1 MNYYTSKYDSS
12 TQQQTFSKIS
22 SEIGWKF
29 RKYLVKTLEAKKL
42 DFDLVAV
49 SIEICAGKK
58 KLADRQKQDQE
69 RFLILSLEDRD
80 ATD

>member
-12 TQQQTFSKIS
+12 TQHQTFSKIS
-22 SEIGWKF
+22 SEIEWKF

-58 KLADRQKQDQE
+58 KLAVFQKQVQE

>member
-1 MNYYTSKYDSS
+1 MF
-12 TQQQTFSKIS
+12 Q
-22 SEIGWKF
+22 
-29 RKYLVKTLEAKKL
+29 KYLVKTLEAKKL

-69 RFLILSLEDRD
+69 RFLILSLENRD

>member
-1 MNYYTSKYDSS
+1 MNFYTSKYDSR
-12 TQQQTFSKIS
+12 TQHQTFSKIL
-22 SEIGWKF
+22 SEIEWKF
-29 RKYLVKTLEAKKL
+29 WKYLVKTLEAKKL

-58 KLADRQKQDQE
+58 KLADRQKQDQK
-69 RFLILSLEDRD
+69 RFLILSRESRD